1 MKKTILFIAF
11 ILTLA
16 LSSAH
21 LTPIYAVEKEAG
33 ASASSFGEL
42 LVYQPDTR
50 AIRLK
55 KFLQSWG
62 SPMADDADTFVE
74 VADMYGLDWRLV
86 AAIAGT
92 ESTFGVHIPPGSYN
106 AWGWG
111 IPTGSQSGIGFDSW
125 AHGIT
130 TVSEGLRKNYINKG
144 AADLDAIGRKYA
156 ASPVWATHVRF
167 FIDKI
172 DAFENTNT
180 VILDLNI

>member
-11 ILTLA
+11 ALTLA
-16 LSSAH
+16 LTTAH
-21 LTPIYAVEKEAG
+21 LNPTYAVEKEAG
-33 ASASSFGEL
+33 ASATNFGTL
-42 LVYQPDTR
+42 LAYQPDTR

-74 VADMYGLDWRLV
+74 EADKYDLDWKLV

-106 AWGWG
+106 AFGWG
-111 IPTGSQSGIGFDSW
+111 IPTGAQSGVGFRSWDDS
-125 AHGIT
+125 IS

-144 AADLDAIGRKYA
+144 AADLDAIGRRYA
-156 ASPVWATHVRF
+156 ASPAWATHVRF

-180 VILDLNI
+180 VVLDLNI